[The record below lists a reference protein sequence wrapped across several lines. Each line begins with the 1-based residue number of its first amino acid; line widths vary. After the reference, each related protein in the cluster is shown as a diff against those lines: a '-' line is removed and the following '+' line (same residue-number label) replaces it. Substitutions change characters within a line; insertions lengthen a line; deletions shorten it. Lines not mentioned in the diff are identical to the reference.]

1 MTTKRTG
8 KSSGKKSQSNQINDG
23 RNSNSDANV
32 EQSTCHEPLAKNEG
46 VPCHS
51 RVHITFTHYR
61 KRLCDPDGISV
72 KAAIDGVV
80 KAGLL
85 KDDSSEFIEEI
96 RQKQVKSSEEKTVI
110 EIEVI

>member
-1 MTTKRTG
+1 MKMG
-8 KSSGKKSQSNQINDG
+8 KGEANGKTIQSNQINDD
-23 RNSNSDANV
+23 RIIDSDANV

-46 VPCHS
+46 ASCHS
-51 RVHITFTHYR
+51 RVRITFTHYR

-72 KAAIDGVV
+72 KAAIDGIV

-110 EIEVI
+110 EIEEV